1 MKKTGYFLKVIWAYW
16 YFFVFVLLFLLLF
29 PFFYSLLSNKK
40 WYPAANN
47 LRRVWAWLIFLFT
60 GIIYSIKRE
69 SKLNK
74 NQAYI
79 FCPNHT
85 SYLDIPLFAMCYQ
98 GHFRFMA
105 KLELSNIPLF
115 NIFFRTIDIS
125 VNRGSITE
133 SYKALRIAAE
143 SIEEGD
149 SLVIFPEGKVAHHP
163 PKLEKFKAGPFRLAI
178 EKQVS
183 VVPVTF
189 LDNWQMLYVDKKIW
203 GRPGIAR
210 IVVHKPISTI
220 GLTLDDIESLQI
232 KVQDIIENMIKEY
245 GSK

>member
-1 MKKTGYFLKVIWAYW
+1 M
-16 YFFVFVLLFLLLF
+16 
-29 PFFYSLLSNKK
+29 SNKK

-60 GIIYSIKRE
+60 GIIYSIRRE
-69 SKLNK
+69 SKLKK

-85 SYLDIPLFAMCYQ
+85 SYLDIPLFAMCYH

-143 SIEEGD
+143 SIGNGD
-149 SLVIFPEGKVAHHP
+149 SLVIFPEGKVGNQP
-163 PKLEKFKAGPFRLAI
+163 PKLDKFKAGPFRLAI
-178 EKQVS
+178 EKQVP

-189 LDNWQMLYVDKKIW
+189 FDNWKMLYVDKKIW
-203 GRPGIAR
+203 GCPGIAR
-210 IVVHKPISTI
+210 VVVHEPISTI
-220 GLTLDDIESLQI
+220 GLTLDDIEMLKK
-232 KVQDIIENMIKEY
+232 KVYDIIDHTLNEY

>member
-1 MKKTGYFLKVIWAYW
+1 
-16 YFFVFVLLFLLLF
+16 
-29 PFFYSLLSNKK
+29 
-40 WYPAANN
+40 
-47 LRRVWAWLIFLFT
+47 
-60 GIIYSIKRE
+60 
-69 SKLNK
+69 
-74 NQAYI
+74 
-79 FCPNHT
+79 
-85 SYLDIPLFAMCYQ
+85 MCYQ

-232 KVQDIIENMIKEY
+232 KVQDIIENTIKEY

>member
-29 PFFYSLLSNKK
+29 PFFYILLSNKK

-85 SYLDIPLFAMCYQ
+85 SYLDIPLFAMCYR
-98 GHFRFMA
+98 GYFRFMA

-143 SIEEGD
+143 SIEEGA

-232 KVQDIIENMIKEY
+232 KVHDIIENTIKEY